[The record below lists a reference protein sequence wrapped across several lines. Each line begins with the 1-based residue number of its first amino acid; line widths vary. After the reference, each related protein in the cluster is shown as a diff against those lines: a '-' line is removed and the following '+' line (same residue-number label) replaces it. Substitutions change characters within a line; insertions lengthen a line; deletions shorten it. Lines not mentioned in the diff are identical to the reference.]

1 MTQSHGDR
9 RKPAVIGTGLIALD
23 IIFGREVENLPQV
36 MAGGTCGNVL
46 AILSFLGW
54 DSYPVARMSG
64 DTASKLVA
72 QDLSRWGVRMDFASA
87 TPSASTPII
96 VQRISQNSSGQSVH
110 RFSWNCPVCGAYLP
124 SYKPVLATSAQQI
137 SSKLSTPNVFFLDRV
152 SRGALIL
159 AEASAAQGALVVF
172 EPSGV
177 RDPKLFREALEIA
190 HVVKYSHERMGQLGE
205 SIASASPPL
214 QIETLGSEG
223 LRYRSNLPSY
233 RTRGWKRLDCW
244 KVESVKD
251 TAGAGDWCTA
261 GLLHYLGRNGA
272 VGLRGLKATE
282 LDSAMQLGQALAAW
296 SCGYEGA
303 RGGLYCVDRGTMWED
318 ITGIM
323 LRNLSQGVDVNSYD
337 VIFDHEPTNSTP
349 EVTSSNLI
357 APNTCL
363 HEQPTPPNIVM

>member
-1 MTQSHGDR
+1 MTQSHRDR
-9 RKPAVIGTGLIALD
+9 QKPAIIGTGLIALD
-23 IIFGREVENLPQV
+23 IIFGREVEQLPQV

-96 VQRISQNSSGQSVH
+96 VQRISRNSSGQSVH
-110 RFSWNCPVCGAYLP
+110 RFSWNCPVCGVYLP
-124 SYKPVLATSAQQI
+124 SYKPILATSAQQI
-137 SSKLSTPNVFFLDRV
+137 SSKLSAPNVFFLDRV

-177 RDPKLFREALEIA
+177 RDPKLFREALAIS
-190 HVVKYSHERMGQLGE
+190 HVVKYSHERMGELGD
-205 SIASASPPL
+205 SIASAAPPL
-214 QIETLGSEG
+214 QIETLGSGG
-223 LRYRSNLPSY
+223 LRYRSNLHSY

-261 GLLHYLGRNGA
+261 GLLHHLARNGA
-272 VGLRGLKATE
+272 AGLRGVKAAE

-303 RGGLYCVDRGTMWED
+303 RGGLYCADRGTMWEE

-323 LRNLSQGVDVNSYD
+323 LRNLSRGVDVNSYD
-337 VIFDHEPTNSTP
+337 VMFDHDPADP
-349 EVTSSNLI
+349 AQEVIGNLV
-357 APNTCL
+357 APNVCL
-363 HEQPTPPNIVM
+363 HEHGPSSSHTM